1 MPVILDSEGNLFR
14 SHIFKKESAFESVVV
29 DLADQIFGTSTIH
42 INKKKGLRGS
52 DILTIPDGYL
62 IDLTE
67 AQNPKLFVIENE
79 NFHPAKSDL
88 TLLTERLYKIIH
100 TKDRFHNMKV
110 KILGGYCP

>member
-79 NFHPAKSDL
+79 IVSHDPFRHIGIQMLKFVTS
-88 TLLTERLYKIIH
+88 
-100 TKDRFHNMKV
+100 F
-110 KILGGYCP
+110 